1 MNRVRLL
8 FILLGIVCATYGLV
22 NSDEFSVPIWLLPL
36 VFSVGVAICKN
47 IIIKATPGVL
57 TLCFLMFLRYVFT
70 PYAYYSDGVIN
81 TMVTTQA
88 FLTEGLI
95 LMLYELILVFVAL
108 ELSGRKYAIKYNSL
122 KNDYVKYEL
131 QLKNGFIII
140 LGVVLVLIYIGVV
153 YKSLGQGLNAFLN
166 STYNDLDEI
175 ESQFESGEGYI
186 NIVWQSLCV
195 WLYIYLVMREKNAND
210 IRPSSSH
217 IIRAILYTVMFIIL
231 TFIDSTGVTR
241 WFTFVSAI
249 ASLSCLI
256 YLFPS
261 YKKTVG
267 ASILIPLAALMIFSS
282 LVKNGGYVKGS
293 TTVAESAEG
302 TFGATNMDVY
312 CNGLGN
318 VNATFQLA
326 NINSDINVTTVAVD
340 FLRSIPIINHYV
352 PKEITSTYVFHKAVG
367 RDDQILPLI
376 GQSYAYFGFLLAP
389 LLTILIIML
398 VRRLDYRFYY
408 NSSYKKYAYAFA
420 VVWIAASPMCH
431 NLSLI
436 FMWLFIRIIPFYA
449 VLALTDKQATK
460 SVPVRMGG
468 GEFRISR
475 SNSYKL

>member
-1 MNRVRLL
+1 MDKIKK
-8 FILLGIVCATYGLV
+8 ILILSGFACTVYGLV
-22 NSDEFSVPIWLLPL
+22 NADKFPVPIWLLPL
-36 VFSVGVAICKN
+36 VFSVGLNICKN
-47 IIIKATPGVL
+47 IIVKATPGIL

-70 PYAYYSDGVIN
+70 PYAYYTDGVIN
-81 TMVTTQA
+81 TMVTTQSYLA
-88 FLTEGLI
+88 EGLI
-95 LMLYELILVFVAL
+95 LMLYEVIIIFVAL
-108 ELSGRKYAIKYNSL
+108 ELTGRKYAIKYNASR
-122 KNDYVKYEL
+122 NECVKYEL
-131 QLKNGFIII
+131 QLQNGFMFI
-140 LGVVLVLIYIGVV
+140 LGVVFVLIYIGVV

-195 WLYIYLVMREKNAND
+195 WLYIYMVMREKHAND
-210 IRPSSSH
+210 ISPSSIH
-217 IIRAILYTVMFIIL
+217 VVKAIVFTVIFVIL

-267 ASILIPLAALMIFSS
+267 VSILIPLAALMVFSS

-293 TTVAESAEG
+293 TSVAESAEG

-326 NINSDINVTTVAVD
+326 NINSDINVTTIAVD
-340 FLRSIPIINHYV
+340 FLRSIPVINHYV
-352 PKEITSTYVFHKAVG
+352 PKERTSTYVFHKAVG

-376 GQSYAYFGFLLAP
+376 GQSYAYFGFILAP
-389 LLTILIIML
+389 LLSIMIIIL

-460 SVPVRMGG
+460 SATVRMGG
-468 GEFRISR
+468 VI
-475 SNSYKL
+475 